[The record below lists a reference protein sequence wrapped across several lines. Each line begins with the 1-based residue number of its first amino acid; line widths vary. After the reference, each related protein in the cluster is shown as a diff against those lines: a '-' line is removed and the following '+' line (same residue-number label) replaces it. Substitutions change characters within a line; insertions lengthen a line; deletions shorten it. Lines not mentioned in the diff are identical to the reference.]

1 MLNKL
6 KFNERRLRTM
16 KKFNV
21 TIQGISPLLM
31 NRPSAMIGDISKDKK
46 GFKDDKGEKANDKL
60 YVNQKGELYQ
70 PSTHIQ
76 GALIEAG
83 KHKKVVGKGKAT
95 YSKIVGYAVSINP
108 FEIKHKKQKWEIF
121 SILAVNPTTKGRNLL
136 HRPILKEWELDFEV
150 DFDETEVPPTI
161 MKELLDIAGRI
172 AGLGDWRPQKK
183 GPYGKFQ
190 VTSWK
195 ESK

>member
-1 MLNKL
+1 
-6 KFNERRLRTM
+6 M
-16 KKFNV
+16 KTYNV

-46 GFKDDKGEKANDKL
+46 PFSDNAKNEASTRLYEVKGKL
-60 YVNQKGELYQ
+60 HQ
-70 PSTHIQ
+70 PSTHIH

-95 YSKIVGYAVSINP
+95 YSKAVGYAVQIEP
-108 FEIKHKKQKWEIF
+108 FEIEHKIQKWEVF
-121 SILAVNPTTKGRNLL
+121 SILAVNPNTKGRNLL
-136 HRPILKEWELDFEV
+136 HRPMLKKWELDFQV
-150 DFDETEVPPTI
+150 IFDETEIAESI

-172 AGLGDWRPQKK
+172 AGLGDWRPAKK

-195 ESK
+195 EAK

>member
-1 MLNKL
+1 
-6 KFNERRLRTM
+6 M
-16 KKFNV
+16 KNYKG

-46 GFKDDKGEKANDKL
+46 PFTDEADNDASLKL
-60 YVNQKGELYQ
+60 YANTKGKLYQ
-70 PSTHIQ
+70 PSTHLQ
-76 GALIEAG
+76 GALVEAG

-108 FEIKHKKQKWEIF
+108 FEIEHQIQKWETF
-121 SILAVNPTTKGRNLL
+121 SILAVNPNTKGRNLL
-136 HRPILKEWELDFEV
+136 HRPILKEWKLSFEV
-150 DFDETEVPPTI
+150 EFDETEIAPSI
-161 MKELLDIAGRI
+161 LHELFEIAGRV

-190 VTSWK
+190 VTEWK
-195 ESK
+195 EAK